1 MSATYTLV
9 FMICCLK
16 LISLCFISSTG
27 VLLTFVC
34 NDRMSDTVDE
44 LEITSNG
51 IINEAISF
59 VNRTVGVS
67 LTHYCRA
74 VKNDILTI
82 SGYKIFFSTNIY
94 SSKLCNISFE
104 TAQNMLYRKK

>member
-1 MSATYTLV
+1 MLADNLKVYPNATHLIWFNFAYPYPFLASTC
-9 FMICCLK
+9 F
-16 LISLCFISSTG
+16 LISSSEG
-27 VLLTFVC
+27 
-34 NDRMSDTVDE
+34 
-44 LEITSNG
+44 
-51 IINEAISF
+51 
-59 VNRTVGVS
+59 